1 MAIDSDHGDGDL
13 QIGGA
18 PQRFLGWVLGCSQR
32 GYGAGGNTKCRD
44 DSGRGRPVLRH
55 IAIWGVQ
62 ALLVFVV
69 PLAHADS
76 GILVVYA
83 EQYRPYSWQ
92 DGTRVQ
98 GLEVELAEEIL
109 QHRMGLVVEH
119 RVLPWARAQAD
130 VSMGNADF
138 FFAVETPDRNLFSR
152 PIGGG
157 LIPWRASVFVRS
169 KDGGGLSGETIG
181 LDVLCGPKTGA
192 VRGNGWVKKHL
203 PCGTLSL
210 ANSPQAL
217 VRMLLMKRTDLI
229 VDDGLMLRSTARQL
243 QVEND
248 LLEIP
253 LKGESVSIQFR
264 ISLKSSHRAL
274 IPQLE
279 KAIDAMRVDGTLKR
293 IIGQYAE
300 PLRP

>member
-1 MAIDSDHGDGDL
+1 ML
-13 QIGGA
+13 
-18 PQRFLGWVLGCSQR
+18 
-32 GYGAGGNTKCRD
+32 K
-44 DSGRGRPVLRH
+44 H
-55 IAIWGVQ
+55 IAIWGLQ
-62 ALLVFVV
+62 ALLVFFV
-69 PLAHADS
+69 PPAHADA

-92 DGTRVQ
+92 EGTQVQ

-109 QHRMGLVVEH
+109 QRRMGLAVEH

-157 LIPWRASVFVRS
+157 LIPWRASVFVRA
-169 KDGGGLSGETIG
+169 KDGEELSGAAVSLEA
-181 LDVLCGPKTGA
+181 LCSPKTGA
-192 VRGNGWVKKHL
+192 VRGNGWVRKHL
-203 PCGTLSL
+203 PCGTLSF

-217 VRMLLMKRTDLI
+217 VRMLLLKRTDLI

-264 ISLKSSHRAL
+264 ISLKSQHQAL

-279 KAIDAMRVDGTLKR
+279 KAIDTMRVDGTLKKILGR
-293 IIGQYAE
+293 YAE